1 MASCTPAE
9 SSNGIVVTAPTRVTT
24 IGCLQPDLC
33 ECTPLV
39 GGTRALESGT
49 SVSLAIALGT
59 GGTALKTFG
68 PAWAVGEVIGT
79 DLLITGT
86 APAGKHTM
94 VFEVTNECS
103 EACIVLD
110 LTVTQ
115 PCINPGTITKN
126 VTYIATDFSVEQN
139 IPIQD
144 GSTIKAESVGG
155 LTAQVYGATLNLTGK
170 LSYPYATS
178 YSVTLSSPCGDYTV
192 SGQLTA
198 CQPPVVESINGISV
212 FEKGV
217 SANISWV
224 LSGSGQFTM
233 GSVTGMPAGMTAQVQ
248 NDTPSPGRATVVVQ
262 GTPVDNPCPASS
274 CEVSIPL
281 QAACGSVILKR
292 KYTQQPCRALKVVS
306 ETGSKVFEYGV
317 AGSYCKVVEGY
328 TPVTMDEFA
337 DIPQGLSISIAP
349 GPASNQ
355 YTVCLSGT
363 PEKDSCTDY
372 SKEICECATAKVS
385 NICGFKDLEFCYSLK
400 AAPPPRPVYCIA
412 VFTVEAITSPNGAT
426 NRRVTVWG
434 ALGNTAA
441 TLEPSANVRASA
453 TANSNIALQVPLDVE
468 GYGTL
473 DFYQDTSVSGCVLLS
488 HPTCGLVEKKPVESN
503 CIVID
508 PVDPGP

>member
-9 SSNGIVVTAPTRVTT
+9 SATGTEVTPVTRVTT

-68 PAWAVGEVIGT
+68 PAWAVGEVVGT
-79 DLLITGT
+79 DLLIAGT

-115 PCINPGTITKN
+115 PCINPGPTTKD

-144 GSTIKAESVGG
+144 GSTIRAESVGG

-170 LSYPYATS
+170 LAYPYATS

-198 CQPPVVESINGISV
+198 CQPPIIESTGGISV

-217 SANISWV
+217 SANVSWV
-224 LSGSGQFTM
+224 LNGSGQFTM
-233 GSVTGMPAGMTAQVQ
+233 GSVTGAPAGMTAQVL

-262 GTPVDNPCPASS
+262 GTPIDNPCPASS
-274 CEVSIPL
+274 CEIAIPL
-281 QAACGSVILKR
+281 QAACGSIILKR
-292 KYTQQPCRALKVVS
+292 KYAQQPCRALKVVS
-306 ETGSKVFEYGV
+306 ESGNKVFTYDEP
-317 AGSYCKVVEGY
+317 GSYCKVVEGY
-328 TPVTMDEFA
+328 TPVSLDNFQDA
-337 DIPQGLSISIAP
+337 PYGLTLTLTA
-349 GPASNQ
+349 GPAANQ
-355 YTVCLSGT
+355 YTICLSGT
-363 PEKDSCTDY
+363 PTRDLCAEFT
-372 SKEICECATAKVS
+372 KEICECAQATLSNECGAKE
-385 NICGFKDLEFCYSLK
+385 IDLCYTLK
-400 AAPPPRPVYCIA
+400 AAKPPCPTYCIMVA
-412 VFTVEAITSPNGAT
+412 EATQPNATVLPGQWL
-426 NRRVTVWG
+426 VKVWG
-434 ALGNTAA
+434 GIAFTDVTMDTNVHPVSAPDTTA
-441 TLEPSANVRASA
+441 V
-453 TANSNIALQVPLDVE
+453 I
-468 GYGTL
+468 TL
-473 DFYQDTSVSGCVLLS
+473 DSDGCGELLVQKDPSVAGCITLR
-488 HPTCGLVEKKPVESN
+488 HPTCAIVRRDLLELGCTVPV
-503 CIVID
+503 V
-508 PVDPGP
+508 VDPGP